1 MVSLL
6 VGKSKWVGW
15 KISISISWFF
25 LFHFS
30 FFLLYLHL
38 LLPLLSSSLSPVF
51 FFLFFTHL

>member
-30 FFLLYLHL
+30 FFLLSLHL
-38 LLPLLSSSLSPVF
+38 LLPLLSSSLSPDF